1 MKGTMKKKKPKK
13 KTVKRPRNKKKV
25 KKNFKKYLIYD
36 GLNGKEK
43 SWYLYV
49 MKK

>member
-1 MKGTMKKKKPKK
+1 MKGTIKKKKPKN
-13 KTVKRPRNKKKV
+13 KTVKILRNKKRI
-25 KKNFKKYLIYD
+25 KKNFKKYLVYD

>member
-1 MKGTMKKKKPKK
+1 MKGTIKKKKPKN
-13 KTVKRPRNKKKV
+13 KTVKRHRKITKL
-25 KKNFKKYLIYD
+25 KKNSKTYLFYD